1 MDTTIFQ
8 GIVEGLI
15 MIYTMNQNHEQQLS
29 Y

>member
-1 MDTTIFQ
+1 MDPTIFQ

-15 MIYTMNQNHEQQLS
+15 MIYMMYQNHEQQLS